1 MEFKFLSTKNP
12 NYTFWYKKNVLIT
25 GHTGFKG
32 CWLTYWLLK
41 MGANVSGI
49 SLEPETKPNM
59 FYQLNLSEKLN
70 HNIIDIRNKELLES
84 KIREIQ
90 PEIIFHMAA
99 QPLVIESYFKP
110 IKTWETNVMGTFYLL
125 NSLKNISNKCV
136 CICITTDKVY
146 KNNETGK
153 YFKEEDPLGGYDP
166 YSSSKAAAE
175 IAIESFRSSFCGNSN
190 HQKNNIFIASVRAGN
205 VVGGGDWSENRLI
218 PDIIK
223 SIVSNK
229 TIIVRNPNATR
240 PWQHV
245 LEPLSGYL
253 KLAEK
258 IFINNRELTTSFNF
272 GPQKE
277 SNKKVIDLIKVA
289 DTFWPI
295 SWEIVNNMESNKF
308 HEASFLGLEII
319 KVKEKIGWEPRWDF
333 IKTVEKTFKWYKDYY
348 NSPKDIE
355 KYCNDDLEE
364 FLKS

>member
-1 MEFKFLSTKNP
+1 MEFKFLSNKNP
-12 NYTFWYKKNVLIT
+12 NDTFWHKKNVLIT

-32 CWLTYWLLK
+32 CWLTYWLLR

-49 SLEPETKPNM
+49 SLEPVTEPNM
-59 FYQLNLSEKLN
+59 FHQLNLLKKIN
-70 HNIIDIRNKELLES
+70 HNIIDIRNQELLES

-99 QPLVIESYFKP
+99 QPLVIESYLKP

-125 NSLKNISNKCV
+125 NSLKKISNKCV

-205 VVGGGDWSENRLI
+205 VVGGGDWSENRII

-229 TIIVRNPNATR
+229 TITIRNPNATR

-253 KLAEK
+253 KLAEE
-258 IFINNRELTTSFNF
+258 IFINNNELTTSFNF

-277 SNKKVIDLIKVA
+277 SNKKVIDLIKIA

-295 SWEIVNNMESNKF
+295 SWKIVNNIDSNKF
-308 HEASFLGLEII
+308 HEASFLGLEIN

-333 IKTVEKTFKWYKDYY
+333 IKTVEKTFEWYKDYY